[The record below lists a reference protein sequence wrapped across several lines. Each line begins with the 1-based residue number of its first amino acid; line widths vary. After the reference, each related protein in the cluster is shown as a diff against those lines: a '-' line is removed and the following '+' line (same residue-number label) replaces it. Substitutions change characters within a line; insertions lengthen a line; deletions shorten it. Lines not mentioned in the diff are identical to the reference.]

1 MYERI
6 KVKVKVCRMLGMDV
20 VPPKCIIIDDLG
32 LGLLELEDDGL
43 EKIVRLKGV
52 KVDKHFAYFHITT
65 VVVLSKKQLSQLFKV
80 AMSGSHSRKAKLN

>member
-43 EKIVRLKGV
+43 EKIVRLEGLK
-52 KVDKHFAYFHITT
+52 
-65 VVVLSKKQLSQLFKV
+65 
-80 AMSGSHSRKAKLN
+80 